1 MRLAVIT
8 AALALSL
15 AATDAEAA
23 GFRFIDVPA
32 EGDQPAMHGGIWYP
46 CAEPAQD
53 IALGDITL
61 RGVKDCPVS
70 GDKLP
75 LVVISH
81 GYGGS
86 FLGHHDTAEALA
98 DAGFA
103 VAAISHPG
111 DNARDKSGAGEL
123 QIFVDRPAHIRRLI
137 DFMLGASPL
146 AQRIDAERVGFF
158 GFSRGGYTGLALI
171 GARPDWAAAR
181 SFCAESPAH
190 FCGQVHDRAFPSAA
204 PAPDP
209 RIKAAVIA
217 DPLAI
222 FFTAQSFSAITVP
235 VQLWGSQRGGDGVTP
250 ESVAAVNQGLPE
262 PHAFHVVPNSAH
274 FAFLAPCSP
283 ALAADVPQICTD
295 AAGFDRVAFHREL
308 DAAVVAFLKKEL
320 AKAPE

>member
-8 AALALSL
+8 AALALCL
-15 AATDAEAA
+15 AATGAEAA

-32 EGDQPAMHGGIWYP
+32 AGDQPAMHGAIWYP
-46 CAEPAQD
+46 CAAPAQD

-61 RGVKDCPVS
+61 RGVKDCPAS

-81 GYGGS
+81 GFGGS

-111 DNARDKSGAGEL
+111 DNSRDKSRAEEL
-123 QIFVDRPAHIRRLI
+123 QIFLDRPAQIRRLI
-137 DFMLGASPL
+137 DFMLTASPL
-146 AQRIDAERVGFF
+146 AARLDAGRVGFF
-158 GFSRGGYTGLALI
+158 GFSRGGYTGLVLI

-181 SFCAESPAH
+181 DFCTGAPLAP
-190 FCGQVHDRAFPSAA
+190 FCGQLDDTALAREA

-222 FFTAQSFSAITVP
+222 FFTAQSFAAITVP
-235 VQLWGSQRGGDGVTP
+235 VQLWGSERGGDGVTP
-250 ESVAAVNQGLPE
+250 ESVAAVNRGLPG
-262 PHAFHVVPNSAH
+262 PHQFQVVPNSAH
-274 FAFLAPCSP
+274 FAFLAPCPP
-283 ALAADVPQICTD
+283 ALAAAVPRICTD
-295 AAGFDRVAFHREL
+295 APGFDRVAFHREL
-308 DAAVVAFLKKEL
+308 DAAAVAFLKKEL
-320 AKAPE
+320 AAE